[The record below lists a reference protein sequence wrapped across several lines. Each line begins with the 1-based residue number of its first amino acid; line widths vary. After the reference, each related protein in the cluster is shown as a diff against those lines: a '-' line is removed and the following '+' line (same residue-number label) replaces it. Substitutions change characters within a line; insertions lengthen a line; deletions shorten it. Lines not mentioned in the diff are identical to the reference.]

1 MHAEMRAANVIFRVR
16 MTNTVGATQI
26 AHLWQQFEERLRAI
40 KAGIQP
46 RDFEWYPYDS
56 FSIIPL
62 FQPLLSRAP
71 GGLLDLIGDA
81 PVADIGCADGDL
93 AFFLESLGCR
103 VDAID
108 NGRTN
113 YNDLK
118 GIRAL
123 KRSLKSPVEIHE
135 MDLDSQFTLPREQYG
150 LVLFLGILYH
160 LKNPYYALEK
170 LARGSRYCL
179 LSTRIAKFAPDG
191 RTDLENVAVAYLL
204 DDRETNDDSTN
215 YWIFSDAGLRR
226 ILDRT
231 GWTVLSYIKA
241 GSSAS
246 EPVSLGADE
255 RVFCFL
261 ESRYTTQF
269 GSNSEFLLLQGWH
282 SVEEGGWRWTDRRF
296 SVLLRPKNPDART
309 LRLSVAVLDIMLH
322 NRRSLT
328 LSAKVNGVP
337 LPPET
342 FTRTGRCVY
351 TRVLPDAAGARGEY
365 LVEFELDGAIPPAG
379 LEERELGLIVSSVGI

>member
-1 MHAEMRAANVIFRVR
+1 

-26 AHLWQQFEERLRAI
+26 ADLWQQFERQLRAV
-40 KAGIQP
+40 KAGVEP

-93 AFFLESLGCR
+93 GFFLEWLGCR

-118 GIRAL
+118 GARAV
-123 KRSLKSPVEIHE
+123 KRSLKSSVEIHD
-135 MDLDSQFTLPREQYG
+135 MDLDTQFTLPREQYG
-150 LVLFLGILYH
+150 LALFLGILYH

-170 LARGSRYCL
+170 LARGARYCL

-191 RTDLENVAVAYLL
+191 RTDLENLPVAYLL
-204 DDRETNDDSTN
+204 GDRESNDDSTN

-231 GWTVLSYIKA
+231 GWNVLTYIKA
-241 GSSAS
+241 GSGAS
-246 EPVSLGADE
+246 EPGSLAADE
-255 RVFCFL
+255 RAFCFL
-261 ESRYTTQF
+261 ESRYATQF
-269 GSNSEFLLLQGWH
+269 GTGSEFLLLQGWH
-282 SVEEGGWRWTDRRF
+282 AVEEGGWRWTDRRF
-296 SVLLRPKNPDART
+296 SVLLRPKNPAART
-309 LRLSVAVLDIMLH
+309 LRMTVAILDIMLR
-322 NRRSLT
+322 NRPALT
-328 LSAKVNGVP
+328 LSTKVNGV
-337 LPPET
+337 LLAPET
-342 FTRTGRCVY
+342 FTQTGRHIY
-351 TRVLPDAAGARGEY
+351 TRALPEAARTRGEY

-379 LEERELGLIVSSVGI
+379 LEERELGLIVSSVGL